1 MKIIITENQ
10 LKRLILES
18 DTPCPSNKEEDKLIT
33 VSDLKDGKKISLGY
47 CNGSS
52 KSAIVF
58 VQKKLKKMGYLKW
71 GGDLGY
77 FGKLTLNS
85 LCKFL
90 GYKECEESIK
100 IGKKTIEKLED
111 EKGSP
116 KSLFDEL
123 NKTEKVLVCT
133 LLGEAGGEKN
143 PYEGMQAVANVLN
156 NRAKINHEKRGNT
169 PYKQALSPS
178 QYSMWNTYNSGKKK
192 IEDIYKLYENHDEM
206 KNAIKIAN
214 SVNSIKDITGGSTHY
229 YNPNKTGGFPKNW
242 EKEVSYDKKTKLV
255 WKEIKEIGRHTFGK
269 YIRKSK

>member
-10 LKRLILES
+10 LKKLVLES

-33 VSDLKDGKKISLGY
+33 VSDLKNGEKISLEY

-58 VQKKLKKMGYLKW
+58 VQKKLKEMDYLKW
-71 GGDLGY
+71 SGDLGY

-100 IGKKTIEKLED
+100 IGKKTIEKLEN
-111 EKGSP
+111 EKDSP
-116 KSLFDEL
+116 KSLFDKL

-133 LLGEAGGEKN
+133 LLGEAGGEDN
-143 PYEGMQAVANVLN
+143 SYEGMQAVANVLN
-156 NRAKINHEKRGNT
+156 NRAKINHENRGNT
-169 PYKQALSPS
+169 PYKQALDPS

-192 IEDIYKLYENHDEM
+192 IEDIYKLYEDHDEM
-206 KNAIKIAN
+206 KNAIKIVN
-214 SVNSIKDITGGSTHY
+214 SINSIKDITEGSTHY
-229 YNPNKTGGFPKNW
+229 YNSNKTGGFPNNW
-242 EKEVSYDKKTKLV
+242 KKEVPYGKKTKLV
-255 WKEIKEIGRHTFGK
+255 WKEIKEIGKHIFGK
-269 YIRKSK
+269 YILKSK

>member
-33 VSDLKDGKKISLGY
+33 VSDLKNGEKISLGY
-47 CNGSS
+47 CNGDS

-58 VQKKLKKMGYLKW
+58 VQEKLKDMGHLKW

-85 LCKFL
+85 LCEFL
-90 GYKECEESIK
+90 GYEECEESIK
-100 IGKKTIEKLED
+100 IGKKTIEKLKNERD
-111 EKGSP
+111 SA
-116 KSLFDEL
+116 KSLFDKL
-123 NKTEKVLVCT
+123 NRTEKVLVCT
-133 LLGEAGGEKN
+133 LLGEAGGEDN

-169 PYKQALSPS
+169 PYKQALNPS

-214 SVNSIKDITGGSTHY
+214 SINSIKDITGGSTHY
-229 YNPNKTGGFPKNW
+229 YNSNKTGGFPKRW
-242 EKEVSYDKKTKLV
+242 KKEVSYGKYKTKV
-255 WKEIKEIGRHTFGK
+255 WEEIKKIGKHTFGK
-269 YIRKSK
+269 YILKSK